1 MGGHPERV
9 AACDSK
15 EIMEYPKNSAR
26 LNAEKHFTVAGKS
39 ADPAKQAALV
49 EPDDAALRRL
59 RLKIWVFEAGERIA
73 GLARRAMAMV
83 IRRRAASLPAVD
95 VHSDTETN
103 A

>member
-39 ADPAKQAALV
+39 ADPAKQAAAQAN
-49 EPDDAALRRL
+49 AASEANTLRL
-59 RLKIWVFEAGERIA
+59 RTLRLEKEQADKR
-73 GLARRAMAMV
+73 
-83 IRRRAASLPAVD
+83 D
-95 VHSDTETN
+95 V
-103 A
+103 

>member
-39 ADPAKQAALV
+39 ADPAKQAAAQANAAS
-49 EPDDAALRRL
+49 DANTLRL
-59 RLKIWVFEAGERIA
+59 RTLRLEKEQADKRNV
-73 GLARRAMAMV
+73 
-83 IRRRAASLPAVD
+83 
-95 VHSDTETN
+95 
-103 A
+103 

>member
-39 ADPAKQAALV
+39 ADPAKQAAAQANAAS
-49 EPDDAALRRL
+49 DANTLRL
-59 RLKIWVFEAGERIA
+59 RTLRLEKEQADKR
-73 GLARRAMAMV
+73 
-83 IRRRAASLPAVD
+83 D
-95 VHSDTETN
+95 V
-103 A
+103 